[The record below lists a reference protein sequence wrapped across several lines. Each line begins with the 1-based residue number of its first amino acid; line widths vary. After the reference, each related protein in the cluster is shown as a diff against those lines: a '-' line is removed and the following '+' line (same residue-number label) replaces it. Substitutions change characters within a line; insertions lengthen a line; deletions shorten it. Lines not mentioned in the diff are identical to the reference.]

1 MAELRRAARGAG
13 LNISQTLIARRRR
26 ARLSRSMVDPFIRMA
41 APVLWILYL
50 RANILGSDVCSTSSR
65 SKIGPAGCLKS
76 ARGNL

>member
-1 MAELRRAARGAG
+1 MAELRRAARGAA

-50 RANILGSDVCSTSSR
+50 
-65 SKIGPAGCLKS
+65 
-76 ARGNL
+76 

>member
-1 MAELRRAARGAG
+1 
-13 LNISQTLIARRRR
+13 
-26 ARLSRSMVDPFIRMA
+26 MVDPFIRMA